1 MVITKNKEF
10 QGNFMK
16 LCQARLSVPTL
27 DQLAAA
33 QLYKVEPSYFEEV
46 RTEYKKRRD
55 TVYAALSKIPG
66 VMCKKP
72 QGAFYLMAQL
82 PVENSEDFLIWL
94 LTEFE
99 DKGETLMY
107 APGNGFY
114 ATKGKGLNEIRI
126 AYVLNC
132 EDMLRAME
140 LLEMAL
146 KQYNEK

>member
-1 MVITKNKEF
+1 
-10 QGNFMK
+10 MK

-27 DQLAAA
+27 DQVASAK
-33 QLYKVEPSYFEEV
+33 LYKVEKTYFEEV

-66 VMCKKP
+66 VVCTEP
-72 QGAFYLMAQL
+72 QGAFYVMAKL
-82 PVENSEDFLIWL
+82 PVKNSEDFLVWL

-107 APGNGFY
+107 APGGGFY
-114 ATKGKGLNEIRI
+114 ATPGKGIDEIRI

-132 EDMLRAME
+132 EDLERSME
-140 LLEMAL
+140 LLKIAL
-146 KQYNEK
+146 ERYKAK